1 MNKSQIEERKDEER
15 DNEERGHSGSGFL
28 TGMIWGIALGAI
40 AALLLAP
47 RSGVELRG
55 QMADSVN
62 RAGRRAK
69 DTYDRASDTV
79 NEMAS
84 KAADLAETLTDRA
97 TTLTAKLNNAIS
109 SRTSSIVS

>member
-1 MNKSQIEERKDEER
+1 MNKSQSEERENEERENEERK
-15 DNEERGHSGSGFL
+15 HSGSGFL
-28 TGMIWGIALGAI
+28 NGMIWGFALGAV

-84 KAADLAETLTDRA
+84 KAVDIAENLTDRA
-97 TTLTAKLNNAIS
+97 ATLTAKLNNAIS
-109 SRTSSIVS
+109 TKTSSIGS